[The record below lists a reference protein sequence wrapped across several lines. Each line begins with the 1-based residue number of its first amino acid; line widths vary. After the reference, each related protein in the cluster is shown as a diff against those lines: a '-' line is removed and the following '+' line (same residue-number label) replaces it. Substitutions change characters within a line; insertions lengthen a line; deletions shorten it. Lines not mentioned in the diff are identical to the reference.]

1 MAKDGLVTW
10 SQFPSE
16 PLEAIRPACQSHG
29 AVRQRIDEEIA
40 NEAGIQPYI

>member
-1 MAKDGLVTW
+1 MAKDGLAIW
-10 SQFPSE
+10 SQLTSE
-16 PLEAIRPACQSHG
+16 PLEATWPARQWQP